1 MVFAIVLA
9 WAIRGFR
16 SGTIPQLFSL
26 AGLLVGL
33 FVVLYVE
40 QWVGAHWK
48 GARPAVVFWAL
59 RWMIAL
65 LAGGAVAAWLQWWGE
80 SLGRS
85 IREGPLGWLDGLGGA
100 LVGTT
105 FGLLFSLTCIVVAM
119 RLHAGREVTAS
130 VAHARS
136 ALPLVRVATRAV
148 SAEQRWLPGHRWL
161 RHQLEAAELGIRSR
175 RTS

>member
-16 SGTIPQLFSL
+16 SGTISQVFSL

-48 GARPAVVFWAL
+48 GARPAVVFWGL
-59 RWMIAL
+59 RWLIAL
-65 LAGGAVAAWLQWWGE
+65 LAGGAAAALLQWWGE

-85 IREGPLGWLDGLGGA
+85 IREGPMGWLDGLGGA
-100 LVGTT
+100 LVGSTL
-105 FGLLFSLTCIVVAM
+105 GLLFSLACIVVAL
-119 RLHAGREVTAS
+119 RVNPGREVAAS

-136 ALPLVRVATRAV
+136 SLPLVRVASRIV
-148 SAEQRWLPGHRWL
+148 SAEEPWIPGHRWL
-161 RHQLEAAELGIRSR
+161 HHQLEAAELGIRTR
-175 RTS
+175 RSS